1 MDWLPLSTS
10 DTEEAH
16 VSQAREEG
24 EEAFSAEVKN
34 GSQGAQNGF
43 PSASW
48 ECLLYLNQYFL
59 LDDFI

>member
-1 MDWLPLSTS
+1 
-10 DTEEAH
+10 